1 MKFDAS
7 TLREEMEVIES
18 QVERSLKEGRR
29 DDKLIDRYIVYAR
42 KLRQK
47 EFEDNGYVAARSSV
61 TGY

>member
-1 MKFDAS
+1 MFDAA
-7 TLREEMEVIES
+7 TLREELTAIE
-18 QVERSLKEGRR
+18 
-29 DDKLIDRYIVYAR
+29 DKLKQNPRNSELLNRYMLYAR

>member
-1 MKFDAS
+1 MFDAA
-7 TLREEMEVIES
+7 TLREELAVME
-18 QVERSLKEGRR
+18 
-29 DDKLIDRYIVYAR
+29 DKLKQSPRNDELLNRYMLYAR